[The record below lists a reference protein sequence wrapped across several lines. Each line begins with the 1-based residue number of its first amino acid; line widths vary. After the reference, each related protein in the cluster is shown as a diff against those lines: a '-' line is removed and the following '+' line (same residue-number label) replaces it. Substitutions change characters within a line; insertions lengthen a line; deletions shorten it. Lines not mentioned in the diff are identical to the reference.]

1 MDSEWEKINKYVS
14 GESVDF
20 FTDIK
25 MFIFGDFKKY
35 LFKYQTISPAIPVE
49 NYKVIKSAPVIEYF
63 GPEKA
68 E

>member
-1 MDSEWEKINKYVS
+1 MAQEWEKIKKYAN

-20 FTDIK
+20 FTEIK

-49 NYKVIKSAPVIEYF
+49 NYQVLKYAPVNEYF
-63 GPEKA
+63 S
-68 E
+68 